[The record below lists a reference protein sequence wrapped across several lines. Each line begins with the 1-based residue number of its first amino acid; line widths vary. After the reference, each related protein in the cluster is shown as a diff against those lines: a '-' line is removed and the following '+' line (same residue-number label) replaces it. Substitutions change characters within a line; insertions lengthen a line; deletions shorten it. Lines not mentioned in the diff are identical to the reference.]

1 MKYPRYLNLSTKE
14 LDERIERAFSLLDG
28 CRLCPRECG
37 VNRLRGELGYCNSG
51 KAAIV
56 SSYNPHFGEEP
67 PISGHN
73 GSGTIFFT
81 NCNMRCIYCQN
92 YPISQLHNGNEVM
105 CDELAQMMMSL
116 QARGCH
122 NVNFVTPTH
131 MVAQILEAL
140 SDAVEKGLTIPL
152 VYNSGGYDSVQTLR
166 LLDGIFDIY
175 MPDSRYGK
183 NAEASR
189 YSDAP
194 DYVEVNRAALR
205 EMHKQVGDLVLKD
218 GVGVTG
224 LLIRHLVLPNGLSN
238 SFEVF
243 TFIAEELSRNT
254 YVSLMDQY
262 FPCYQADSCPELS
275 RRINSKEYQDA
286 LDAMWEL
293 GLHRGWV
300 QDHFT

>member
-1 MKYPRYLNLSTKE
+1 MKYPRYLNLSSSE
-14 LDERIERAFSLLDG
+14 LDDKIQGAFSLLDG

-37 VNRLRGELGYCNSG
+37 VNRLQGELGYCNSSEVPF
-51 KAAIV
+51 V

-67 PISGHN
+67 PISGVT

-81 NCNMRCIYCQN
+81 NCNMRCVYCQN
-92 YPISQLHNGNEVM
+92 YPISQLHNGKDVG
-105 CDELAQMMMSL
+105 CDEVAQMMISL

-131 MVAQILEAL
+131 MVPQILKAL
-140 SDAVEKGLTIPL
+140 TTAIGRGLTIPL

-183 NAEASR
+183 NEEASK
-189 YSDAP
+189 YSDAS
-194 DYVEVNRAALR
+194 DYVEVNRAALK
-205 EMHKQVGDLVLKD
+205 EMHRQVGDLVLKD

-224 LLIRHLVLPNGLSN
+224 LLIRHLVLPNRLSN
-238 SFEVF
+238 SSNVF
-243 TFIAEELSRNT
+243 TFIAKELSRNT

-262 FPCYQADSCPELS
+262 FPCYQAESYPELR
-275 RRINSKEYQDA
+275 RRISSKEYQDA